1 MSARGNNNG
10 ERKIWATLSHS
21 MISLLAL
28 WKWITTLSIQLQQ
41 FTFPFWNNIT
51 LNFKKYKSTITL
63 ESRIKELY
71 IKQCIVSKV
80 DVTETGNIPFLQLQN
95 SFLIIGCWTTLVD
108 KSFIHNESIVLN
120 KVIIIQGIVT
130 PPPQCT
136 RAELKTIYFLDS
148 QEPSNKRVRPLA
160 KVSSLVNLISP
171 SKNGAVRRFGHTIQ
185 VNVILIW
192 YSTNLSC
199 RNLNE

>member
-1 MSARGNNNG
+1 MVKEKSEPHCPTAWSVSWLCESGLLHFPYNFNSLHFHF
-10 ERKIWATLSHS
+10 AT
-21 MISLLAL
+21 
-28 WKWITTLSIQLQQ
+28 
-41 FTFPFWNNIT
+41 IT

-95 SFLIIGCWTTLVD
+95 SFLIIRCWTTLVD

-136 RAELKTIYFLDS
+136 RAELKAIYFLDS

-185 VNVILIW
+185 VNVILMR